1 MFVCAN
7 MAAMTLSLTRLTLE
21 TTNRLRR
28 RHRQGICIQAI
39 LRPTDTKE
47 SATRSITKSLVVRHF
62 ANT

>member
-7 MAAMTLSLTRLTLE
+7 MAAMTLSLTRLTFE
-21 TTNRLRR
+21 SNNRLMR

-39 LRPTDTKE
+39 LRRIDTKE